1 MSPKP
6 SKALYATED
15 AQFIIQDHLHYGW
28 IAPDRM
34 SVENH
39 YLGVNPVLVYS
50 FAGRVLKEPPV
61 S

>member
-1 MSPKP
+1 
-6 SKALYATED
+6 
-15 AQFIIQDHLHYGW
+15 
-28 IAPDRM
+28 M

-39 YLGVNPVLVYS
+39 YLGVNPVDIQQTTLLRMQSTVLVYS